1 MDHSDDNFS
10 LAGPIQERCE
20 IIPLNFMVKQITFQ
34 AFMECAYQLG
44 DQNKVEISDFT
55 DNVFKIDL
63 LSASTIIS
71 GNAVNG
77 SNLFASSTSVLA
89 KVFDISFTFLAYF

>member
-1 MDHSDDNFS
+1 
-10 LAGPIQERCE
+10 
-20 IIPLNFMVKQITFQ
+20 
-34 AFMECAYQLG
+34 MECAHQLG

-71 GNAVNG
+71 ENAVNG
-77 SNLFASSTSVLA
+77 SNSFASSTIPLWILFPHMPA
-89 KVFDISFTFLAYF
+89 TIRAEAHCL